1 MKLQTSYCTKLMIY
15 LDFDELFQH
24 KVLKVFKFL
33 SCKLLNVYRL
43 RDLIFVQYVIMT
55 RSIQKAHMLG
65 VYFDFFAV
73 TRKSERFNSRT
84 YYMLQSL
91 GSVKGP
97 ARIFEFRT
105 AQWQHSI
112 GAHAR

>member
-1 MKLQTSYCTKLMIY
+1 MCPFLKEFVSINLLFVMKLQPSYCTKLMIY

-55 RSIQKAHMLG
+55 RSIKKVNVMS
-65 VYFDFFAV
+65 VYFGCYFFDFITF
-73 TRKSERFNSRT
+73 TSR
-84 YYMLQSL
+84 SD
-91 GSVKGP
+91 
-97 ARIFEFRT
+97 
-105 AQWQHSI
+105 
-112 GAHAR
+112 